1 LLLSLGLIALTFAHL
16 LWFYGMRMELD
27 GTGMRPIFSFGDP
40 QSHYAEIEQSRQQQH
55 ASLPEPRP
63 GAPEAVEP
71 ATASAASAEGVAHAA
86 ATAAPAPVTL
96 AWADYRGA
104 NRDGHYTQ
112 TRIRTA
118 WPPAGLP
125 QLWRVKVGGGYA
137 SVVIAEGRV
146 FTIEQR
152 RGEEVVAAYDFDTGR
167 ELWTHS
173 WPAHFQESM
182 GGPGPRATPVWHEG
196 KVYALGAEGELRCL
210 RAETGTLV
218 WKKNIL
224 SDNGVGNLHWA
235 MSAAPLI
242 VDEKVVV
249 LPGGSGGRSISA
261 YNKNTGEPVWK
272 SLDDR
277 QSYASPMLV
286 RLAGRRQILVVS
298 GSRLLAVTPED
309 GALLWSYRWE
319 PSPDI
324 NASQPIVVDENHVFV
339 SSAYGQG
346 AALVKI
352 TARGDSL
359 QAEEVWRNTLM
370 KNKFNSSVLHEGNI
384 YGLDEGIL
392 ACVDAR
398 TGERK
403 WKGGRY
409 GFGQVLLADG
419 HLIVLTERGEV
430 ALVKATPEAHQEVA
444 SFSALSGKTWNN
456 PAITDGRLIVR
467 NQTEMASYDIRPR

>member
-1 LLLSLGLIALTFAHL
+1 
-16 LWFYGMRMELD
+16 
-27 GTGMRPIFSFGDP
+27 
-40 QSHYAEIEQSRQQQH
+40 
-55 ASLPEPRP
+55 
-63 GAPEAVEP
+63 
-71 ATASAASAEGVAHAA
+71 
-86 ATAAPAPVTL
+86 
-96 AWADYRGA
+96 
-104 NRDGHYTQ
+104 
-112 TRIRTA
+112 
-118 WPPAGLP
+118 
-125 QLWRVKVGGGYA
+125 
-137 SVVIAEGRV
+137 
-146 FTIEQR
+146 
-152 RGEEVVAAYDFDTGR
+152 
-167 ELWTHS
+167 
-173 WPAHFQESM
+173 
-182 GGPGPRATPVWHEG
+182 
-196 KVYALGAEGELRCL
+196 
-210 RAETGTLV
+210 
-218 WKKNIL
+218 
-224 SDNGVGNLHWA
+224 
-235 MSAAPLI
+235 
-242 VDEKVVV
+242 
-249 LPGGSGGRSISA
+249 
-261 YNKNTGEPVWK
+261 
-272 SLDDR
+272 
-277 QSYASPMLV
+277 MLV
-286 RLAGRRQILVVS
+286 HLAGRRQILVVS

-352 TARGDSL
+352 TELGDSL

-370 KNKFNSSVLHEGNI
+370 KNKFNSSVLHEGHI

-430 ALVKATPEAHQEVA
+430 VLVKATPEGHQEVA

-456 PAITDGRLIVR
+456 PAIADGRLIVR